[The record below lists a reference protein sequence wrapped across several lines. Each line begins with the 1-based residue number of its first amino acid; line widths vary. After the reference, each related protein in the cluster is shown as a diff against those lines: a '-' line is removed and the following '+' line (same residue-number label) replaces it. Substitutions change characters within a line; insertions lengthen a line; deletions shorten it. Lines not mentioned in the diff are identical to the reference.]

1 MENADKTYTAWG
13 IDGGVHEAR
22 NLKPMLTP
30 EEQVELLKAKGVAFK
45 RCDEKSAMEALSSR
59 GTYLHIAAF
68 RKMFQRYE
76 GGELDG
82 CYVNLDFAD
91 LIYLDEIDAEVRRAF
106 QLVSGDVER
115 TAKAQ
120 LVAKIASHEGEDGY
134 GILSDF
140 MRAQS
145 RTYRKSIER
154 NLKARADSSE
164 RADVYLGA
172 LIEHYRCAMPIWVF
186 LEVVPFGTL
195 LAFMLFCAERW
206 DDKELR
212 VLHYALTDVKAV
224 RNCCSHG
231 SCVINGFDDKQKTPF
246 STSSLVFGWL
256 ASQGVRNS
264 AARRAKLANRR
275 MQQLVTTIAVFDQS
289 VEFGYEAA
297 RASLEA
303 LEASLRDCVGR
314 YGVQNSFVSY
324 LSFLA
329 NVIDRMG

>member
-1 MENADKTYTAWG
+1 MENADKTYIAWG
-13 IDGGVHEAR
+13 IDEGVHEAR

-30 EEQVELLKAKGVAFK
+30 EEQVELLKMKGVTFK
-45 RCDEKSAMEALSSR
+45 RCDEKSAVQALASR
-59 GTYLHIAAF
+59 DTYLHIAAF
-68 RKMFQRYE
+68 RKMFQRHE
-76 GGELDG
+76 GGDKDG
-82 CYVNLDFAD
+82 CYVDLDFAD
-91 LIYLDEIDAEVRRAF
+91 LLYLDGLDAEIRRAF

-140 MRAQS
+140 MGVQS
-145 RTYRKSIER
+145 KAYRKSIER
-154 NLKARADSSE
+154 NLEARADSSE

-172 LIEHYRCAMPIWVF
+172 LIEHYRAAMPVWVF
-186 LEVVPFGTL
+186 MEVVPFGTL

-212 VLHYALTDVKAV
+212 VLHYVLTDVKAV

-231 SCVINGFDDKQKTPF
+231 SCMINGFDDKQKTPF
-246 STSSLVFGWL
+246 STSSLVFDWL
-256 ASQGVRNS
+256 ASQGVKNN

-289 VEFGYEAA
+289 VVFGFEAA
-297 RASLEA
+297 RASLET
-303 LEASLRDCVGR
+303 LEASLRDCIGR
-314 YGVQNSFVSY
+314 YGIQNSFVSY

-329 NVIDRMG
+329 NVIDRVG